1 MAWRRWTSV
10 AFLAAV
16 AGCSAP
22 EEGSPGPVLP
32 ADVRPL
38 PLPPTPTG
46 EPSDDAALMNW
57 KSSVLDRADS
67 DTLRLMRAD
76 IQARLKQL
84 QVKDAELS
92 FLPPGI
98 ALEERTRIARRIA
111 YEKERLRLVEEK
123 D

>member
-1 MAWRRWTSV
+1 MAWRPWTSV
-10 AFLAAV
+10 AVLAAL
-16 AGCSAP
+16 AGCSTP

-57 KSSVLDRADS
+57 KSSVLDRADG
-67 DTLRLMRAD
+67 DTMRLIRAD
-76 IQARLKQL
+76 IEARLKRL
-84 QVKDAELS
+84 QARDAELS

-98 ALEERTRIARRIA
+98 ALEERMTIAHRIA

>member
-1 MAWRRWTSV
+1 MAWRPWTAV
-10 AFLAAV
+10 AVLAAL
-16 AGCSAP
+16 AGCAGP

-46 EPSDDAALMNW
+46 EPSDDAALLNW
-57 KSSVLDRADS
+57 KSSVLDRADG
-67 DTLRLMRAD
+67 DTLRLIRAD
-76 IQARLKQL
+76 IEARLKRL
-84 QVKDAELS
+84 QAKDAELS

-98 ALEERTRIARRIA
+98 ALEERMSIARRIA